1 MDAKESEVYLGIL
14 LFSVL
19 MAIII
24 IGFTVS
30 YFKQYRK
37 LNREKIEAE
46 IYTSETEKKKI
57 ASDLHDDLGP
67 ILATIKIYV
76 NALTLNN
83 GPDRELI
90 KNINKYLDGGIEQ
103 IKTLA
108 NGLMPNTLQRK
119 GLKKALEEYVFNI
132 ETYVK
137 FNINLN
143 FPTMK
148 LQLTN
153 NAELNIYRIIQE
165 IITNTIKHSNAT
177 ELKLNFEKK
186 ENSLMIYTYD
196 NGCGFSYTEHNF
208 NSTGYGISNIK
219 SRIEMLYG
227 KYTVY
232 SRPGEG
238 TSYTFWLP
246 LNKHLQSE

>member
-14 LFSVL
+14 LFSIL
-19 MAIII
+19 LAIII

-30 YFKQYRK
+30 YFKQHRK
-37 LNREKIEAE
+37 LNREKIKAE

-76 NALTLNN
+76 NALSLKE
-83 GPDRELI
+83 GQDKELI
-90 KNINKYLDGGIEQ
+90 KNINKYLDGGIMRV
-103 IKTLA
+103 KTMA

-119 GLKKALEEYVFNI
+119 GLKQALEEYIFNI

-137 FNINLN
+137 FNITLH
-143 FPTMK
+143 FPEMK
-148 LQLTN
+148 LQLGST
-153 NAELNIYRIIQE
+153 AELNIYRVIQE
-165 IITNTIKHSNAT
+165 IITNTIKHSKAS
-177 ELKLNFEKK
+177 ELRLNFEKK
-186 ENSLMIYTYD
+186 DNNLLIQTSD
-196 NGCGFSYTEHNF
+196 NGCGFAYTDHNF

-219 SRIEMLYG
+219 SRIEMLEG
-227 KYTVY
+227 KYNIY

-238 TSYTFWLP
+238 ISYAFFLP
-246 LNKHLQSE
+246 LNKLQQSE